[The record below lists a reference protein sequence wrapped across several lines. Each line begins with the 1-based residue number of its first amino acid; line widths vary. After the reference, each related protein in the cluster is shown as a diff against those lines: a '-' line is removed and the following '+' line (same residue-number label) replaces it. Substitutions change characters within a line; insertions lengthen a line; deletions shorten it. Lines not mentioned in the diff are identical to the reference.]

1 MMKENPDISAIA
13 FVLRK
18 IAADLAAADA
28 QSEQASKEYAPDN
41 QPTNAAFRLGYLRYA
56 CNASADLI
64 HLCADWLDKREEE
77 DAQ

>member
-18 IAADLAAADA
+18 IAADLEDDA
-28 QSEQASKEYAPDN
+28 VQSER
-41 QPTNAAFRLGYLRYA
+41 AAEAYLSSDTSGQSLFRIGYLWYA
-56 CNASADLI
+56 CTASADLI
-64 HLCADWLDKREEE
+64 RLCADWLEEE

>member
-1 MMKENPDISAIA
+1 MKPDISAIA

-56 CNASADLI
+56 CTASADLI
-64 HLCADWLDKREEE
+64 RLCADWLEEE
-77 DAQ
+77 EAQ